1 MSAVILYDSQGRQI
15 RAGHQIGA
23 GGEGTVYEIVGDPS
37 AVLKVYTKP
46 VQPQKVA
53 KLLAMVA
60 AKDDALAQVS
70 AWPIEIARKAAGG
83 DCCGLVMPRITSSR
97 EVHELFSPQTRRRC
111 FPRADY
117 RFLVHAA
124 RNIAVAFEILHSRG
138 IVLGDVNEGNLLVDN
153 QAMSR
158 LIDCDSFQFSAGG
171 TTYKCE
177 VGIALY
183 TPPELQGVN
192 FRDVVRT
199 VNHDCFGLAVLMF
212 HMLFMGR
219 HPFAGR
225 FLGSGDMPLEKAISQ
240 HRFAYG
246 ANAKALQMAPP
257 PGSMTLPE
265 LPQAISSLFERAF
278 SESSARGGS
287 RPSASEWRDGLE
299 FLKTRL
305 RECDDDPGHYYA
317 KDSGVC
323 PWCRLINAGAPNLF
337 ISVALNLGHPQA
349 KVDIQSLRRALSH
362 LELQCPALQDFKY
375 AQAAVTARPLPHDS
389 RNSTFYE
396 LLTATSYS
404 LAILC
409 FAALWLPTATLAL
422 APMAIAC
429 GLLRLSIDRHSDRQ
443 REFRVRKEAASAAY
457 AQFQKRV
464 AEVKAGF
471 HSNELLFRQKLKDA
485 QSLCSQYEGLE
496 GERQNAIGDLSKH
509 IRDEQLAD
517 YLESQY
523 LHNYKI
529 EGIGPTRQAVLSA
542 YGVVTAADV
551 RREVLAQVPGF
562 GPNLIGSLLAWRRQC
577 EGRFRFDPSK
587 KVSQVHL
594 DAIHAKFQQAEH
606 RIAKQLRNAPGVLK
620 ELVERWKASTS
631 TAVATLSEL
640 YRASAQATADFD
652 LAKSQQDI
660 PLFRAPV
667 VVVISIILPLIL
679 TFVAFFN

>member
-1 MSAVILYDSQGRQI
+1 MSAVILYDSQGRQVQL
-15 RAGHQIGA
+15 GQQIGA
-23 GGEGTVYEIVGDPS
+23 GGEGTVYEIAGNPS
-37 AVLKVYTKP
+37 AVLKVYAKP
-46 VQPQKVA
+46 IQPQKLE
-53 KLLAMVA
+53 KLRVMVA
-60 AKDDALAQVS
+60 ARDDALEQVS
-70 AWPIEIARKAAGG
+70 AWPIEIAFKAVGG
-83 DCCGLVMPRITSSR
+83 DCCGLVMPRITASR

-124 RNIAVAFEILHSRG
+124 RNIAVAFEILHGRG

-158 LIDCDSFQFSAGG
+158 LIDCDSFQFSTRG

-225 FLGSGDMPLEKAISQ
+225 FSGSGEMPLEKAISQ

-246 ANAKALQMAPP
+246 VNAKSLQMAPP
-257 PGSMTLPE
+257 PGSVSLTE
-265 LPQAISSLFERAF
+265 LPSVVSALFERAF

-287 RPSASEWRDGLE
+287 RPSASEWRQGLE

-305 RECDDDPGHYYA
+305 IECDDDPGHHYP
-317 KDSGVC
+317 KDSSAC
-323 PWCRLINAGAPNLF
+323 PWCRLISAGAPNLF

-349 KVDIQSLRRALSH
+349 SFDIHSLRRALSH
-362 LELQCPALQDFKY
+362 LELQCPALTEFKY
-375 AQAAVTARPLPHDS
+375 AQAAVTARPLVDGY

-404 LAILC
+404 LALLC
-409 FAALWLPTATLAL
+409 FAALWMPMAALVL

-429 GLLRLSIDRHSDRQ
+429 GLLRLSIDRRSDWQ
-443 REFRVRKEAASAAY
+443 REFRMRKEAARAAGDL
-457 AQFQKRV
+457 FQKRV
-464 AEVKAGF
+464 FEVKAGF
-471 HSNELLFRQKLKDA
+471 HSNELLFQQKLKEA

-496 GERQNAIGDLSKH
+496 GQRQSAISDLSKH
-509 IRDEQLAD
+509 SREEQLAD

-542 YGVVTAADV
+542 YGIVTAADV
-551 RREVLAQVPGF
+551 ESEKLHHVPGF
-562 GPNLIGSLLAWRRQC
+562 GTSLISGLLAWRGQC
-577 EGRFRFDPSK
+577 EVRFRFDPNK

-594 DAIHAKFQQAEH
+594 DAIHSKFQQAEH
-606 RIAKQLRNAPGVLK
+606 RIAKQLRNAPGVLR
-620 ELVERWKASTS
+620 ELVEKWKTSTS
-631 TAVATLSEL
+631 TAVAPLSEL
-640 YRASAQATADFD
+640 YRASAQAKADFEF
-652 LAKSQQDI
+652 AKSQQDI

-667 VVVISIILPLIL
+667 VVVLSILLPLML
-679 TFVAFFN
+679 TFVAFFK